1 MAECFCGCGRS
12 VKTLGHQARANR
24 LGRKI
29 TEALPMTSAILVRF
43 PEFADEEFRKLEAD
57 GPSRLA
63 QVKAYVHGETSRDA
77 LDADGINHWFERFR
91 HRYAQVMQEATD
103 GWSGINPMKLTQLL
117 VMGER
122 AQATIVAVRD
132 TGMTVNDDP
141 RVELT
146 LRFTPRGESAPVER
160 KMKML
165 VSRIAV
171 PQRGTTVE
179 IAYDPNDPERL
190 SFRHASVGAPA
201 PGPAAPAANGSA
213 PIPFPSLAKSA
224 EDDGEGD
231 TVDRL
236 GKLAELHAAG
246 ALTADEFAAAK
257 ARVLGGEA

>member
-1 MAECFCGCGRS
+1 
-12 VKTLGHQARANR
+12 
-24 LGRKI
+24 
-29 TEALPMTSAILVRF
+29 MTGAIIERF
-43 PEFADEEFRKLEAD
+43 PQFADDELRKLAAD
-57 GPSRLA
+57 GPARIA
-63 QVKAYVHGETSRDA
+63 QVRDYVHGDTSRDA
-77 LDADGINHWFERFR
+77 LDNDGINHWFERWR

-146 LRFTPRGESAPVER
+146 LRFTPRGASAPVER

-179 IAYDPNDPERL
+179 IAYDPTDAERL
-190 SFRHASVGAPA
+190 SFRHDSVGAPK
-201 PGPAAPAANGSA
+201 AAPAPDAAALSGA
-213 PIPFPSLAKSA
+213 GGASLAKSTA
-224 EDDGEGD
+224 SDDDSD
-231 TVDRL
+231 TVGRL
-236 GKLAELHAAG
+236 SKLAELHAAG
-246 ALTADEFAAAK
+246 ALTADEFVAAK
-257 ARVLGGEA
+257 ARVLAGDA